1 MTEVITPPRSDVP
14 VERTWDAE
22 SVFASAEAW
31 EAALE
36 ALLADLPRLEGLAG
50 RLGEG
55 PEVTI
60 EALVARDDLMR
71 QTGHV
76 FVYAYLDY
84 AVDTTGQDAV
94 ARFGKAQTAFGQVLA
109 AVAFIEP
116 ELLELGRDRLTEWSA
131 ERSGAS
137 CRTSTTST
145 ISSAAASTSARSRS
159 RSCSASSLT
168 PTPGRMPSTAGSST
182 AT

>member
-14 VERTWDAE
+14 VDRTWDAE

-71 QTGHV
+71 HTGHV

-94 ARFGKAQTAFGQVLA
+94 ALREAQTAFGQVLA

-116 ELLELGRDRLTEWSA
+116 ELLELGRDRLVEWSA
-131 ERSGAS
+131 ERSELL
-137 CRTSTTST
+137 RTSTTST

-159 RSCSASSLT
+159 RSCSASSRT